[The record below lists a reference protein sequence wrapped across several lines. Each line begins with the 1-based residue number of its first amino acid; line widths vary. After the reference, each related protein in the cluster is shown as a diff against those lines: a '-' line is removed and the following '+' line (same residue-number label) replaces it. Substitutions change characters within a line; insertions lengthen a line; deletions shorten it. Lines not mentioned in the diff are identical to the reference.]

1 MSDRISIRPKSHLLS
16 KTPPINAG
24 MLQSATHGS
33 KVGLSSSPTRSVSR
47 DRSGQRRSR
56 SASSRRHGVVP
67 QRQVSYNPFRQSDE
81 DEVLASRSHNRRR
94 WSHVFA
100 EGEVEFKRHAGP
112 IWNSLT
118 SPAILPLS
126 VDYLPSPQELRD
138 ETRFRFTPYS
148 ITLSG
153 IEKSFY
159 NTHDELMMEM
169 VRMRV
174 TQDYQIVTAKAVKES
189 HKRAEQPRKGA
200 WKVLFEDLLK
210 S

>member
-1 MSDRISIRPKSHLLS
+1 MSERIGTRQQSQLLS
-16 KTPPINAG
+16 KTPPVNNSSI
-24 MLQSATHGS
+24 LQSGTYGS
-33 KVGLSSSPTRSVSR
+33 KAASPPRGGSR
-47 DRSGQRRSR
+47 ERSGQRKSR
-56 SASSRRHGVVP
+56 SSSASRHGAAL

-81 DEVLASRSHNRRR
+81 DEVLATKSHNRRR

-126 VDYLPSPQELRD
+126 VDYLPSPQELND

-174 TQDYQIVTAKAVKES
+174 TQDYQIVTSKAVKES
-189 HKRAEQPRKGA
+189 NNRAEQPRQGTPTM
-200 WKVLFEDLLK
+200 
-210 S
+210 

>member
-1 MSDRISIRPKSHLLS
+1 MSERLGTRQQSQLLS
-16 KTPPINAG
+16 KTPPVNSG
-24 MLQSATHGS
+24 TLQSGTQGS
-33 KVGLSSSPTRSVSR
+33 KVGLSSSPSRGSSRERSSK
-47 DRSGQRRSR
+47 RRSR
-56 SASSRRHGVVP
+56 SASRSRGVGL

-81 DEVLASRSHNRRR
+81 DEVLATKDHNRRR

-189 HKRAEQPRKGA
+189 HNRTEQPRKGA
-200 WKVLFEDLLK
+200 WNMSFGV
-210 S
+210 